1 MKRIAFLLLV
11 TLFTVPFFQS
21 CETDFDVTAPW
32 QDITVVYGL
41 ISQNDSVHY
50 IKINKAFL
58 GEGNALEYAQNAD
71 SSSYGNNLE
80 VVLIEMSKG
89 NELRRF
95 NFDTTSV
102 YNKEPGLFYAPR
114 QIIYKSAFKVPADY
128 SSKELIYNLEIR
140 NKLTGKII
148 TASTPLVYDF
158 TVKTPRPGLP
168 SINFA
173 TESTGSRIEWTS
185 AKNGKRYDV
194 VIRFWFDEVRGA
206 SRDTSA
212 RYIDWNISSVK
223 SATLQGGEDMEML
236 YVPSNFF
243 GVCKNLIP
251 YKEGSVISENEVF
264 SRLVNRIEFLFSVAG
279 NELNTYTEVNEPSSG
294 LVQEKPEYTNIVNGI
309 GLFSCRFT
317 RSNEFTD
324 SNGEVKVIK
333 INPVTEERLI
343 SEGLKFV
350 KKIGN

>member
-11 TLFTVPFFQS
+11 TLFTVPIFQS

-95 NFDTTSV
+95 NLDTTSV

-158 TVKTPRPGLP
+158 NVPYKKTLD
-168 SINFA
+168 FTA
-173 TESTGSRIEWTS
+173 ESLS
-185 AKNGKRYDV
+185 ADIDFLSVKNGRRYTG
-194 VIRFWFDEVRGA
+194 VIRFWFDEIMA
-206 SRDTSA
+206 NAINDTIQ
-212 RYIDWNISSVK
+212 RYIDWNIGSVK
-223 SATLQGGEDMEML
+223 SRSIEEGGENL
-236 YVPSNFF
+236 KFSYPPKNFF
-243 GVCKNLIP
+243 PVCDLLIP
-251 YKEGSVISENEVF
+251 YSSDKESEVL
-264 SRLVNRIEFLFSVAG
+264 SRLVSKFEILILVAAD
-279 NELNTYTEVNEPSSG
+279 ELNTYMEANEPSSG
-294 LVQEKPEYTNIVNGI
+294 LQQDKPEYTNINNGI
-309 GLFSCRFT
+309 GLFSSRFLKSSET
-317 RSNEFTD
+317 INSFGNLQIT
-324 SNGEVKVIK
+324 KVH
-333 INPVTEERLI
+333 VRTEERLI
-343 SEGLKFV
+343 SGNLKFV